1 MDDFMDPSNRPD
13 HPQTAEVFTDVLAHR
28 QAAEIIRR
36 HSTNREDIRTVSL
49 EGLPLG
55 AAKNILDLG
64 CGFGFFTEAL
74 KRRVHRD
81 AYAIGID
88 IVAGY
93 EPFFL
98 ETLEKAWLAGEF
110 RASGA
115 GVLKS
120 LADRQFDL
128 ILCSYALYFFPE
140 ILPEIPRVL
149 KRSGTFITITHRTN
163 NMGAVIG
170 AIQEILVQ
178 KGSWTRQPLPIQG
191 IIAGFCAEN
200 GLALLKPWFGKTQAI
215 DFPNALIFREEEIQA
230 LLAYFRYK
238 SPFFLSGMDL
248 EAEAIGHLLQS
259 HLRQRLGP
267 EDSFVM
273 TKDDTIFICSDP
285 LPAQQVRHG
294 QKDA

>member
-1 MDDFMDPSNRPD
+1 MDPSNRPD
-13 HPQTAEVFTDVLAHR
+13 HPQAAEVFTDVLAHR

-36 HSTNREDIRTVSL
+36 HSTNREDIRTIAL
-49 EGLPLG
+49 GGLLLG

-74 KRRVHRD
+74 KKRVHRD
-81 AYAIGID
+81 AYVIGID

-93 EPFFL
+93 ESFFL
-98 ETLEKAWLAGEF
+98 EALEKAWLKGEF
-110 RASGA
+110 RSSGA
-115 GVLKS
+115 DVLKT
-120 LADRQFDL
+120 LADGQFDL

-140 ILPEIPRVL
+140 ILPQIPRIL
-149 KRSGTFITITHRTN
+149 NPGGTFVTITHRIN
-163 NMGAVIG
+163 NMGELIG

-178 KGSWTRQPLPIQG
+178 KGSWTRGQLPIQG
-191 IIAGFCAEN
+191 IIAGFCDEN
-200 GLALLKPWFGKTQAI
+200 GLALLKPWFGNTQTI
-215 DFPNALIFREEEIQA
+215 DYPNSLIFRGEEIQA

-238 SPFFLSGMDL
+238 SPFFLSGMDM
-248 EAEAIGHLLQS
+248 EAEAISHLLSS
-259 HLRQRLGP
+259 HLRERLGP

-294 QKDA
+294 QKDT